1 MDSEGWIEISMIASF
16 NRLRSLTPE
25 VPVVK
30 EVMLLSS
37 LLEVRENKVRI
48 AGPDSKRW
56 VLPDAKI
63 SVFPPD
69 PPSSNADSP
78 AMMSQK
84 ESEISDIALETL
96 SSLNGIAGLGME
108 DMNGQAIQM
117 PKYLPGDV
125 ENALMKS
132 VPPSSSA
139 SVLNGDAE
147 GVMETPG
154 TSMSGREGDEDE
166 VGSVKAE
173 LR

>member
-1 MDSEGWIEISMIASF
+1 MDTEGWIDISMIASF

-25 VPVVK
+25 VPVVT

-37 LLEVRENKVRI
+37 LLEVRDTKVRI
-48 AGPDSKRW
+48 AGAESKRW
-56 VLPDAKI
+56 VLPDAKL

-69 PPSSNADSP
+69 PPSSEADSP

-96 SSLNGIAGLGME
+96 GSLNGIAGLGME
-108 DMNGQAIQM
+108 DMNGQSIQM

-132 VPPSSSA
+132 VPPSSTT
-139 SVLNGDAE
+139 SVLNGDGD
-147 GVMETPG
+147 GVSETPA
-154 TSMSGREGDEDE
+154 TSMSGREGDDDDAE
-166 VGSVKAE
+166 SMKADG
-173 LR
+173 R

>member
-1 MDSEGWIEISMIASF
+1 MDSEGWIDISMISSF

-56 VLPDAKI
+56 VLPGAKI

-69 PPSSNADSP
+69 PPSSEVESP
-78 AMMSQK
+78 AMMSAK

-96 SSLNGIAGLGME
+96 GSLNGIAGLGME
-108 DMNGQAIQM
+108 DMNGQSIQM

-132 VPPSSSA
+132 VPPSSST
-139 SVLNGDAE
+139 SLLNGDGE
-147 GVMETPG
+147 GVLETPA
-154 TSMSGREGDEDE
+154 TSMSGREGDDDDNE
-166 VGSVKAE
+166 SVKAE